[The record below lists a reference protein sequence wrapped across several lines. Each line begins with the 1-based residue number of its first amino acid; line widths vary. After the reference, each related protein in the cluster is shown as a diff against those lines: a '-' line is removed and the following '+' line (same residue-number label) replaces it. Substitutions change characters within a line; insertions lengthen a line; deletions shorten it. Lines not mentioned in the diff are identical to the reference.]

1 MTEYVNKDYYKSL
14 AVADRFY
21 INPGNM
27 TRPFMD
33 RLNAEGIPFSA
44 TLGDYKQT
52 VTVCKANRE
61 RAEGILY
68 SLNAVQ
74 EAQPPQ
80 SRRNNNIIGNTEYN
94 SITDKRYIKT
104 DAETARNI
112 EQSLKNS
119 GNILFSGII
128 RGNTATITVSGDEN
142 AAAIRSMID
151 NMKYG
156 TLLADLAA
164 AGFDRVTNDS
174 FFKEGFIVLRNR
186 ATGEQCGFDGF
197 DMIRSMWEDPENE
210 YFHPPIYKIVR
221 DSEKLDYY
229 ISERYPDTDNEKDV
243 YYERNGNVPT
253 FDSIDE
259 AVRYVQ
265 RNNIAVTNT
274 AEELNDLRVDEITR
288 RELELEKSNTK
299 LIAQFP
305 HNNDMYPDDF
315 MFYPEN
321 GKYDWIYFNPDGD
334 GGRGVFNYSRM
345 TEDDIYNAYKAYKA
359 EDDADK
365 ARQAFFSYL
374 YNYANT
380 EIINTR
386 NEEFRGYANGYIR
399 KPTMAERYYGLLEKG
414 GDTVEIDRFIHINE
428 LRNKYITAD
437 YDRSNGVF
445 LEDIDLRTA
454 NAEQRN
460 AYRRS
465 MESNIRCAE
474 AIADA
479 IHNYYGFR
487 SENVLDTE
495 TALADVMGRFTP
507 ERVAYVLAVT
517 INDRGGFDKRISGP
531 NNEWAKSLLANI
543 PDLYTSVSNRS
554 VLSIRSQLGETHT
567 GLINLLVDE
576 FEKQYRD
583 ISLFAEKDAPV
594 DDRLEESISDKVSR
608 EYKEYLENIRK
619 ESVDV
624 IIRSVNEIAEKEK
637 ITQYF
642 EEHFDENSFWEK
654 DLEVLRNATHLLE
667 DVYEVW
673 ADSPNLSSVDD
684 VRIAVTTA
692 IEYGKIRYEKP
703 AVEGVH
709 QEEPQIPLAEQ
720 VVQRLQDEMA
730 EFNAEMLKNDPSA
743 ILSRIT
749 EISAKREIADYDV
762 IGDYNLDTNR
772 LTALL
777 TSKNIL
783 DEVYQEWLSL
793 DTNGLQDIGIAF
805 EECADGIMESMKR
818 EQAETI
824 EPEMQEDTIEPEIN
838 ESVVPEQPETA
849 AEEPVH
855 DKHYYF
861 DLAQKYIN
869 EFCDREY
876 GSTAD
881 FSDIHEVG
889 IGYTTV
895 TDDEIELQ
903 VNADLENY
911 QIKYYLDK
919 RLYKTEDY
927 DSLQELTENA
937 LSALDF
943 NELAYEVEK
952 DGDEAILAFVNVD
965 TMITVPEHGISFDI
979 AKIDEFV
986 IEGSYSEYIG
996 GMDENGHE
1004 AKDNYQQYDTSLSL
1018 RLEGAKVISEIY
1030 DDKDMFSPYT
1040 EDVFDLMEEGGRDAL
1055 TDHINGYIND
1065 NDTRRIYTIKNGTE
1079 TPLELNTPV
1088 EVQET
1093 EKTQPPFGV
1102 KNDHQAIVAAP
1113 PGSLDCILRNGCN
1126 DEHSLER
1133 IAVHFMKDKTN
1144 AENAEFLAKEFGV
1157 GGRGYIIGDDTV
1169 AAWFGKEGITFAE
1182 GDTAF
1187 PVGFNSFVPWEDAA
1201 ERLRT
1206 LLENG
1211 QYCSQE
1217 ILDAAPEYEINQI
1230 AETIWYLHQDLE
1242 EDVEFFLENE
1252 YFSSGFPNDTEKM
1265 ASELHDPEFCK
1276 KIAEGFSEF
1285 AERYAADSEIL
1296 RFHFHKPDEILS
1308 RVQDLMKPN
1317 KVFKA
1322 QPDIHNDTKF
1332 FITEDEKDQIIMEGS
1347 SISDG
1352 KYRINAFFSDDHGE
1366 KAQVEFLKAEYGTG
1380 GTGRTG
1386 FSEWHDAKGIGVQK
1400 KAANGEI
1407 CEYTFKWNEVAR
1419 RISRLVSEGKYYTE
1433 KDAADHERHLE
1444 WEKEHDSETV
1454 SAPVFRPTFEIY
1466 QVKEGSEY
1474 RDVRFAS
1481 MDELEHFGHT
1491 VDKANYDH
1499 VYTGALSSIE
1509 SPDKLPGIVEKFNIG
1524 DIPSDYNG
1532 RSISMGDV
1540 IVINTEAGSTAHY
1553 IDRIGYKDVSDI
1565 FIEPVRQ
1572 QKQETAEEKTETS
1585 EEKSGVAVTS
1595 AEAMIMWQAGIA
1607 VHNENGAL
1615 PAYSPAVKTNEMFSE
1630 NHTFSVSIQEND
1642 LFRIADNI
1650 ASNMQA
1656 ISDEHHG
1663 DNFDLPNM
1671 HKAIK
1676 WADWNDNANVYE
1688 NTIASLFKEDYYG
1701 ITAYTVNV
1709 MGFSDD
1715 EEQGQKAK
1723 EALELIEDFKTAFG
1737 KVTLIA
1743 PAPIE
1748 ESAPTEDKG
1757 PITLHGV
1764 GDFFELYGQDAR
1776 NAAEVLN
1783 IHLIRRNGDDM
1794 CGFPVSQKDTYSD
1807 KLREAGYT
1815 VLIAETY
1822 EIGVPKQEKEPEK
1835 TISEDSQGLHIDG
1848 YTDTWSVIN
1857 NMTYGGK
1864 ELYLLENDEVGDE
1877 TPYLIVDSD
1886 MNVLF
1891 DEGYSFDDFTANFS
1905 ESDVAGG
1912 LLHGYYSDIVKDMG
1926 LQHSCITF
1934 AVVTFD
1940 DDKTVIMDSGYDE
1953 DDIYESE
1960 EFLDYVASTGKT
1972 KVEVSFEY
1980 YVLGADVEAVYA
1992 TERQKAYILE
2002 HLDDVTAEATSL
2014 EGSTFT
2020 ARVPEEEPERDDD
2033 YEIISEDSDIPSDY
2047 DEPEVSEEND
2057 DISEDIEEQEPVTET
2072 KSGIT
2077 ADELSIGDKFRL
2089 RGREYTIVS
2098 MDDGI
2103 YPDDVVISKIENTA
2117 GASYSVTENID
2128 KFRLIREGE
2137 YLGNPDKEAAKQAEY
2152 TPRIGDLIELDS
2164 VNLYSVEDISGDEIT
2179 FREMD
2184 TLFADTLKMP
2194 LSDLYTHDFKVINE
2208 NDLYRYEEP
2217 EYDIF
2222 GDPIRRA
2229 PEDSKETAQP
2239 VFEHTAEKQDE
2250 TAAEAPVQPQVN
2262 KGTNFVITDEH
2273 FGEAGGEKSRYADN
2287 VAAIRTLKLIESEE
2301 RTATPE
2307 EQKILSKYTGWG
2319 AISQVFNSNNEK
2331 WSKEYE
2337 ELRGLLTDAEYTA
2350 ARKSTMN
2357 AHYTSPTVINAIYAG
2372 LEKLG
2377 FKSGRILEPAMG
2389 IGNFFGR
2396 LPETM
2401 ANSRLTGVELDS
2413 LTGRIAQQLYP
2424 NANIQ
2429 IKGFEKTGFS
2439 DNSFD
2444 VAVGNVPF
2452 GDYKLH
2458 DRRYDE
2464 NNFFIHDFFF
2474 AKALD
2479 KVRPGGIV
2487 AFVTSKGTLDKENSK
2502 VREYIAQRAELL
2514 GAIRLPNNAFKAN
2527 AGTEV
2532 TSDII
2537 FLQKRERP
2545 IMIDPESVSW
2555 LHKSENADGLSINSY
2570 LVEHPEMVLG
2580 KIVEGNKLYGD
2591 QTKETSC
2598 EPIPGAVLSEQLAEA
2613 VKHIEGQYIPAD
2625 ITQDVKI
2632 ADEVP
2637 APPDSRKYSFYAVNG
2652 ELYYRQEGDTMTRF
2666 KAKSDIEKRALGMIA
2681 VRDTMR
2687 ELLDL
2692 QLNNADGTLD
2702 SEIADK
2708 RAELNEIYA
2717 EFTRKYGYISDPKNE
2732 KAFKGDDGYHLIS
2745 GLEIKD
2751 EKSGTIH
2758 KADIFTKNTVK
2769 PKIIATHVDS
2779 AQEALILSVSEKA
2792 KVDFDYMTELT
2803 GMDKEKLISEL
2814 QGQIFR
2820 LPQQEEVY
2828 VTADEYLTGNIR
2840 KKIEALSYAPT
2851 GMDVSEHRKALE
2863 AAMPPRLEAKDISVR
2878 LGAHWVDPMYIQQFI
2893 LEKFHPDYKTRTEM
2907 QVQYSK
2913 TAGTWKIEG
2922 VSQTAKK
2929 NYTATDTYGT
2939 KRMHAYAILEGI
2951 LNNSSLQ
2958 VKDHKL
2964 DENGME
2970 IRDDKG
2976 NYVLVV
2982 NEEETKAVNI
2992 VAKAIK
2998 AEFEDWIFKDPVR
3011 REALVDKYNE
3021 IYNSIRQREYD
3032 GSHLNFV
3039 GMNADITLRDH
3050 QKNAIAR
3057 ALYGGNTLLAHCV
3070 GAGKTYEMIAIAM
3083 EGKRLGQ
3090 HNKTL
3095 FAVPNALTEQIG
3107 QDFLRLYPGANI
3119 LVATKKDFETKNR
3132 KNLLARIA
3140 ANDYDAVIVGHS
3152 HE

>member
-1 MTEYVNKDYYKSL
+1 M
-14 AVADRFY
+14 
-21 INPGNM
+21 
-27 TRPFMD
+27 
-33 RLNAEGIPFSA
+33 
-44 TLGDYKQT
+44 
-52 VTVCKANRE
+52 
-61 RAEGILY
+61 
-68 SLNAVQ
+68 
-74 EAQPPQ
+74 
-80 SRRNNNIIGNTEYN
+80 
-94 SITDKRYIKT
+94 
-104 DAETARNI
+104 
-112 EQSLKNS
+112 
-119 GNILFSGII
+119 
-128 RGNTATITVSGDEN
+128 
-142 AAAIRSMID
+142 
-151 NMKYG
+151 
-156 TLLADLAA
+156 
-164 AGFDRVTNDS
+164 
-174 FFKEGFIVLRNR
+174 
-186 ATGEQCGFDGF
+186 
-197 DMIRSMWEDPENE
+197 
-210 YFHPPIYKIVR
+210 
-221 DSEKLDYY
+221 
-229 ISERYPDTDNEKDV
+229 
-243 YYERNGNVPT
+243 
-253 FDSIDE
+253 
-259 AVRYVQ
+259 
-265 RNNIAVTNT
+265 
-274 AEELNDLRVDEITR
+274 
-288 RELELEKSNTK
+288 
-299 LIAQFP
+299 
-305 HNNDMYPDDF
+305 
-315 MFYPEN
+315 
-321 GKYDWIYFNPDGD
+321 
-334 GGRGVFNYSRM
+334 
-345 TEDDIYNAYKAYKA
+345 
-359 EDDADK
+359 
-365 ARQAFFSYL
+365 
-374 YNYANT
+374 
-380 EIINTR
+380 
-386 NEEFRGYANGYIR
+386 
-399 KPTMAERYYGLLEKG
+399 
-414 GDTVEIDRFIHINE
+414 
-428 LRNKYITAD
+428 
-437 YDRSNGVF
+437 
-445 LEDIDLRTA
+445 
-454 NAEQRN
+454 
-460 AYRRS
+460 
-465 MESNIRCAE
+465 
-474 AIADA
+474 
-479 IHNYYGFR
+479 
-487 SENVLDTE
+487 
-495 TALADVMGRFTP
+495 
-507 ERVAYVLAVT
+507 
-517 INDRGGFDKRISGP
+517 
-531 NNEWAKSLLANI
+531 
-543 PDLYTSVSNRS
+543 
-554 VLSIRSQLGETHT
+554 
-567 GLINLLVDE
+567 
-576 FEKQYRD
+576 
-583 ISLFAEKDAPV
+583 
-594 DDRLEESISDKVSR
+594 
-608 EYKEYLENIRK
+608 
-619 ESVDV
+619 
-624 IIRSVNEIAEKEK
+624 
-637 ITQYF
+637 
-642 EEHFDENSFWEK
+642 
-654 DLEVLRNATHLLE
+654 LRNATHLLE

-684 VRIAVTTA
+684 VRIAITTA
-692 IEYGKIRYEKP
+692 IEYNKIRYEKP
-703 AVEGVH
+703 AAPQIE

-720 VVQRLQDEMA
+720 VVQRLNNELAD
-730 EFNAEMLKNDPSA
+730 FNAEMLKNDPSA

-762 IGDYNLDTNR
+762 IGNYNLDTNR

-793 DTNGLQDIGIAF
+793 DTNGLQDIGLAF

-818 EQAETI
+818 EQAVTI
-824 EPEMQEDTIEPEIN
+824 EPEMQEDTIEPEII
-838 ESVVPEQPETA
+838 ETVVPEQPETA
-849 AEEPVH
+849 VEEPIH

-861 DLAQKYIN
+861 ELAQKYIN

-881 FSDIHEVG
+881 FNNINEVG

-895 TDDEIELQ
+895 TEDEIELQ

-965 TMITVPEHGISFDI
+965 TIINVPEQGISFDI
-979 AKIDEFV
+979 AKVDEFV

-1004 AKDNYQQYDTSLSL
+1004 AKDNYQQFDTSLSL
-1018 RLEGAKVISEIY
+1018 RLERAKVISETY
-1030 DDKDMFSPYT
+1030 DERDMFSPYT
-1040 EDVFDLMEEGGRDAL
+1040 EDVFDLMEEGGREAL
-1055 TDHINGYIND
+1055 IDHINRYISD
-1065 NDTRRIYTIKNGTE
+1065 NDVRKIYTVKNGTE
-1079 TPLELNTPV
+1079 TPLELNKPEKADDV
-1088 EVQET
+1088 VKT
-1093 EKTQPPFGV
+1093 EPPFGI

-1113 PGSLDCILRNGCN
+1113 PGSLDCILRNGGN

-1133 IAVHFMKDKTN
+1133 IAAHFMKDKTN
-1144 AENAEFLAKEFGV
+1144 AENAEFLAKEFGI

-1187 PVGFNSFVPWEDAA
+1187 PVGFNSFVLWEDATS
-1201 ERLRT
+1201 RLRT

-1217 ILDAAPEYEINQI
+1217 ILDAVPEYEITQI

-1242 EDVEFFLENE
+1242 ENVEFFLEKE
-1252 YFSSGFPNDTEKM
+1252 YFGSGFPNDTEKL
-1265 ASELHDPEFCK
+1265 ASELHDPDFCK
-1276 KIAEGFSEF
+1276 KVEEGLSEF

-1317 KVFKA
+1317 KVLKA
-1322 QPDIHNDTKF
+1322 QPDIQNDTKF

-1380 GTGRTG
+1380 GVGRTG

-1419 RISRLVSEGKYYTE
+1419 RISRLVSEGIYFTE

-1481 MDELEHFGHT
+1481 MDELEHFGHK

-1565 FIEPVRQ
+1565 FIEPERK
-1572 QKQETAEEKTETS
+1572 QKQETAEKKAETP
-1585 EEKSGVAVTS
+1585 EEKLGIAVTA
-1595 AEAMIMWQAGIA
+1595 AEAMIMWRAGIA

-1615 PAYSPAVKTNEMFSE
+1615 PAYSPAVKTDEMFSE
-1630 NHTFSVSIQEND
+1630 DHTFSVSIQENE
-1642 LFRIADNI
+1642 LFGIADKI
-1650 ASNMQA
+1650 ASDMQA

-1743 PAPIE
+1743 PVTVEEPAPV
-1748 ESAPTEDKG
+1748 EDN
-1757 PITLHGV
+1757 
-1764 GDFFELYGQDAR
+1764 E
-1776 NAAEVLN
+1776 
-1783 IHLIRRNGDDM
+1783 
-1794 CGFPVSQKDTYSD
+1794 
-1807 KLREAGYT
+1807 
-1815 VLIAETY
+1815 
-1822 EIGVPKQEKEPEK
+1822 PKQEKEPEK
-1835 TISEDSQGLHIDG
+1835 TISADSQGLHIDR

-1864 ELYLLENDEVGDE
+1864 ELYLLENDEMGDE
-1877 TPYLIVDSD
+1877 IPYIITDSD
-1886 MNVLF
+1886 MNVLSDRAHSLEDF
-1891 DEGYSFDDFTANFS
+1891 TSVYTESEVALGLVPDKTISFTVAQFDDGTKTVVFDGRYDMDDIQETDEYRDYYDTTEFDDIHVHLEQYIIGTGEPSDLTDEQIGYIKNNINAVKKDATLLGSDS
-1905 ESDVAGG
+1905 ETFQ
-1912 LLHGYYSDIVKDMG
+1912 HEYYSDIVKDMG
-1926 LQHSCITF
+1926 LQRSCITF

-1960 EFLDYVASTGKT
+1960 EYLDYVASTGKT

-1980 YVLGADVEAVYA
+1980 YVLGADVEAEYA
-1992 TERQKAYILE
+1992 TEKQKAYILE
-2002 HLDDVTAEATSL
+2002 NLDDVTAEATSL

-2020 ARVPEEEPERDDD
+2020 ARVPEEEPEKDD
-2033 YEIISEDSDIPSDY
+2033 YEIIGEETDIPSDY

-2152 TPRIGDLIELDS
+2152 TPRVGDLIELDS

-2208 NDLYRYEEP
+2208 NDLYKYEEP

-2239 VFEHTAEKQDE
+2239 VFEHTAERQEETVEE
-2250 TAAEAPVQPQVN
+2250 TAAETPVQAEPQAS
-2262 KGTNFVITDEH
+2262 KGANFVITDEH

-2319 AISQVFNSNNEK
+2319 AISQVFNSSNEK

-2377 FKSGRILEPAMG
+2377 FESGRILEPAMG

-2413 LTGRIAQQLYP
+2413 LTGRIAKQLYP

-2429 IKGFEKTGFS
+2429 IKGFEETSFS

-2458 DRRYDE
+2458 DRRYDD
-2464 NNFFIHDFFF
+2464 NNFFIHDYFF

-2570 LVEHPEMVLG
+2570 FVEHPEMVLG

-2632 ADEVP
+2632 AD
-2637 APPDSRKYSFYAVNG
+2637 
-2652 ELYYRQEGDTMTRF
+2652 
-2666 KAKSDIEKRALGMIA
+2666 
-2681 VRDTMR
+2681 
-2687 ELLDL
+2687 
-2692 QLNNADGTLD
+2692 
-2702 SEIADK
+2702 
-2708 RAELNEIYA
+2708 
-2717 EFTRKYGYISDPKNE
+2717 
-2732 KAFKGDDGYHLIS
+2732 
-2745 GLEIKD
+2745 
-2751 EKSGTIH
+2751 
-2758 KADIFTKNTVK
+2758 
-2769 PKIIATHVDS
+2769 
-2779 AQEALILSVSEKA
+2779 
-2792 KVDFDYMTELT
+2792 
-2803 GMDKEKLISEL
+2803 
-2814 QGQIFR
+2814 
-2820 LPQQEEVY
+2820 
-2828 VTADEYLTGNIR
+2828 
-2840 KKIEALSYAPT
+2840 
-2851 GMDVSEHRKALE
+2851 
-2863 AAMPPRLEAKDISVR
+2863 
-2878 LGAHWVDPMYIQQFI
+2878 
-2893 LEKFHPDYKTRTEM
+2893 
-2907 QVQYSK
+2907 
-2913 TAGTWKIEG
+2913 
-2922 VSQTAKK
+2922 
-2929 NYTATDTYGT
+2929 
-2939 KRMHAYAILEGI
+2939 
-2951 LNNSSLQ
+2951 
-2958 VKDHKL
+2958 
-2964 DENGME
+2964 
-2970 IRDDKG
+2970 
-2976 NYVLVV
+2976 
-2982 NEEETKAVNI
+2982 
-2992 VAKAIK
+2992 
-2998 AEFEDWIFKDPVR
+2998 
-3011 REALVDKYNE
+3011 
-3021 IYNSIRQREYD
+3021 
-3032 GSHLNFV
+3032 
-3039 GMNADITLRDH
+3039 
-3050 QKNAIAR
+3050 
-3057 ALYGGNTLLAHCV
+3057 
-3070 GAGKTYEMIAIAM
+3070 
-3083 EGKRLGQ
+3083 
-3090 HNKTL
+3090 
-3095 FAVPNALTEQIG
+3095 
-3107 QDFLRLYPGANI
+3107 
-3119 LVATKKDFETKNR
+3119 
-3132 KNLLARIA
+3132 
-3140 ANDYDAVIVGHS
+3140 
-3152 HE
+3152 